1 MRTMKCVAVIQAR
14 MGSTRLPGKVMME
27 LHGKPMIRHIYDR
40 LQNSLLV
47 DNIVIATSR
56 NPQDSV
62 IIKYAD
68 DNGISYFAGS
78 ESDLVERMCLTAR
91 QFEAT
96 SIVRITADCP
106 IVDPAVVDD
115 VLRAFNEGGYEYASN
130 WSTEKRTYPHG
141 FEVEVYSI
149 ECLERLM
156 REVHDPL
163 LREWLPLNIQEHKD
177 AYNIRIIH
185 LDRDLTCFRLTV
197 DYEDDKL
204 LMEKVFQKLYG
215 EGRVFS
221 MGEVVDFL
229 KDNPEIAAM
238 NAKYSHMKGT
248 EGYEEGKKT

>member
-1 MRTMKCVAVIQAR
+1 MRVVAAIQAR

-27 LHGKPMIRHIYDR
+27 IHGKPMIRHIYDR
-40 LQNSLLV
+40 LLSASLV
-47 DNIVIATSR
+47 DNIVIATST

-68 DNGISYFAGS
+68 DSGIRYFSGS
-78 ESDLVERMCLTAR
+78 ENDLVERMCLTAR
-91 QFEAT
+91 HFEAT

-115 VLRAFNEGGYEYASN
+115 VLRAFNEGRCEYASN

-156 REVHDPL
+156 REVQDPV

-177 AYNIRIIH
+177 EYNIRIMH
-185 LDRDLTCFRLTV
+185 LDRELTCFRLTV
-197 DYEDDKL
+197 DYEEDKL
-204 LMEKVFQKLYG
+204 LMEKIFQNLYG
-215 EGRVFS
+215 DGRVFS

-229 KDNPEIAAM
+229 KDNPEIAAI
-238 NAKYSHMKGT
+238 NAKYSHMKGV
-248 EGYEEGKKT
+248 EDYEEGKHKL